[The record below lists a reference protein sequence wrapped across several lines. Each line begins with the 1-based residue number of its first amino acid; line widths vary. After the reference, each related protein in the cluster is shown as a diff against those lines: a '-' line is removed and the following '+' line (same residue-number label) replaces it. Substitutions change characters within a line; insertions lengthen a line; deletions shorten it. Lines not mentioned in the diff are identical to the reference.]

1 MKKCCTRLSRREKE
15 KWGYDRKKGAAG
27 SLSCTL
33 LWDFCQWMS
42 SRKDGGKKNSIR
54 IGVSLYRG
62 DDTFINNI
70 RSELE
75 KQAKSYEQ
83 QTGIRVTL
91 DIEDAKGNQNTQNN
105 QVERFISLGCDVLC
119 INPVDRTN
127 ATVMI
132 DKAMTAQVPVVF
144 FNRQPVEEDMDRWDQ
159 LYYIGVEAKESA
171 VIQGTILVD
180 HYKKNPELLDQNGD
194 GVVSYVLLEEK
205 AVTRM
210 R

>member
-1 MKKCCTRLSRREKE
+1 MT
-15 KWGYDRKKGAAG
+15 GKKGLLAVM
-27 SLSCTL
+27 SCTL
-33 LWDFCQWMS
+33 LWDFCQRMS

-83 QTGIRVTL
+83 QTGIRVTFGVF
-91 DIEDAKGNQNTQNN
+91 EDSKGNQNTQNN
-105 QVERFISLGCDVLC
+105 QVERLISLGCDVLC

-144 FNRQPVEEDMDRWDQ
+144 FDRSAGGRGYGSMGSAVLYLAWRQRDQ
-159 LYYIGVEAKESA
+159 L
-171 VIQGTILVD
+171 
-180 HYKKNPELLDQNGD
+180 
-194 GVVSYVLLEEK
+194 
-205 AVTRM
+205 
-210 R
+210 